1 MSGRS
6 LWLSKGE
13 TYWCGQT
20 GREGDG
26 NVRMK
31 KDPVSNTGGALKRT
45 CWVTLSWAGGKR
57 EEPKVLIVVMPLPK
71 MVNPG
76 TDF

>member
-1 MSGRS
+1 
-6 LWLSKGE
+6 
-13 TYWCGQT
+13 
-20 GREGDG
+20 
-26 NVRMK
+26 MK